1 MHIYVAYK
9 LIKGV
14 DVNMVNYEEWTLE
27 KAIQKAE
34 DLVDNAKEKEF
45 FEEDDKYNE
54 HPENDSYDYIRR
66 GYYWE
71 V

>member
-1 MHIYVAYK
+1 
-9 LIKGV
+9 
-14 DVNMVNYEEWTLE
+14 MVNYEEWTLE